1 MVMYWFQNCWGSA
14 LLCKREGCD
23 WVFEYF

>member
-1 MVMYWFQNCWGSA
+1 MVMYWFQNCWGTA

-23 WVFEYF
+23 